1 MTDGIASSIIASH
14 QHINTTTQDYTD
26 MIIPTVTTTEC
37 IAALADQGF
46 NGEPITSTSTFKR
59 IHENGRSVVI
69 GATGEH
75 LAFDDDC
82 GIEHVMNQEAER
94 FAHICRD
101 SGIYSSVVV
110 GFIDTQANNDIY

>member
-1 MTDGIASSIIASH
+1 
-14 QHINTTTQDYTD
+14 

-37 IAALADQGF
+37 IAALTDQGF
-46 NGEPITSTSTFKR
+46 NGEPITFTHTFKR

-82 GIEHVMNQEAER
+82 GIEHVMHDEAEK

-101 SGIYSSVVV
+101 SGDYISVVV

>member
-1 MTDGIASSIIASH
+1 
-14 QHINTTTQDYTD
+14 
-26 MIIPTVTTTEC
+26 MIIPTVTTIEC
-37 IAALADQGF
+37 SAALADQGF
-46 NGEPITSTSTFKR
+46 NGEPITSTSTFNR
-59 IHENGRSVVI
+59 IHENGLSVVI

-82 GIEHVMNQEAER
+82 GIEHVMHDEAEK

-110 GFIDTQANNDIY
+110 GFIDTQANNDIYQF